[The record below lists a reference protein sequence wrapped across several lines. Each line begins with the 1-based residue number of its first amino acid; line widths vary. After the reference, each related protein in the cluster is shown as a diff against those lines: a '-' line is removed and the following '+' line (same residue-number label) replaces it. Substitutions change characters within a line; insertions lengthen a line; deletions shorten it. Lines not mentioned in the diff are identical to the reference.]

1 MTTEI
6 NPRKLTLQILCDV
19 ERGKFAEDLLD
30 DAAEALGAA
39 KADFRLTHEL
49 VYGIVRMR
57 LLLDTI
63 IGKFSRIKVSKLEKH
78 MHQALRIGLYQML
91 FLDRVPQSAAV
102 DESVKLV
109 TKADDKRSANYC
121 NAVLRSVARAFKK
134 IEKAPVAAPDETK
147 SFPVS
152 DDMLVVFDRKIFT
165 ALEDDPIAHIS
176 QRFSHPPALTTRW
189 LLRYGVKGVKPV
201 CIADNSHPPL
211 HVRINRLRGTIGE
224 VADALTT
231 AGIPYEMVS
240 ADILRLLD
248 PEGLRSEVFKH
259 GMFTVQNAT
268 SAEAT
273 PLLGLKPGETIL
285 DMCAAPGGKT
295 THIAELMGDKGTIIA
310 VDTRKDAL
318 AALKD
323 NCTRLGIKSVE
334 AVAGDAVK
342 YAEKNKKKFDRV
354 MLDVPC
360 TNTGVLARRVE
371 ARWRFSEKAL
381 AELVEKQKALLDAAA
396 KAVKPGGVVVY
407 STCSIEPEEN
417 AQMIDAFL
425 AEHDNFRRDGQRE
438 FLQGRDLG
446 DGGYLARLTRLK

>member
-1 MTTEI
+1 
-6 NPRKLTLQILCDV
+6 LQILADV

-109 TKADDKRSANYC
+109 TKADDKRSANYA
-121 NAVLRSVARAFKK
+121 NAVLRNVIRAFKK
-134 IEKAPVAAPDETK
+134 VEKASIAAPDERK
-147 SFPVS
+147 SFPAS
-152 DDMLVVFDRKIFT
+152 DDTLVLFDQPVFT
-165 ALEDDPIAHIS
+165 ALEDDPVAHMS
-176 QRFSHPPALTTRW
+176 QRFSHPPELITRW
-189 LLRYGVKGVKPV
+189 LLRYGVEGIKPV
-201 CIADNSHPPL
+201 CIADNGHPPL
-211 HVRINRLRGTIGE
+211 HVRINRLRGTIG
-224 VADALTT
+224 DAGDMLAN
-231 AGIPYEMVS
+231 AGIAYEMVS

-248 PEGLRSEVFKH
+248 PEGLRSAVFKE

-268 SAEAT
+268 SAEAA
-273 PLLGLKPGETIL
+273 PLLGPKPGETIL

-295 THIAELMGDKGTIIA
+295 THIAELMGDNGKIIA

-323 NCTRLGIKSVE
+323 NCTRLGIKSIE
-334 AVAGDAVK
+334 PVAGDAIK

-354 MLDVPC
+354 LLDVPC

-371 ARWRFSEKAL
+371 ARWRFNEKSL
-381 AELVEKQKALLDAAA
+381 AELVEKQKALLEAASV
-396 KAVKPGGVVVY
+396 AVKPGGVVVY

-417 AQMIDAFL
+417 ARMIDAFL
-425 AEHDNFRRDGQRE
+425 AEHKDFRRDGQRE